1 MIAIREARASDVP
14 TILALVRE
22 LAIYEKEPDAVVA
35 REEDFLRDGFG
46 ASPKFHVLL
55 AEHAAGPHRD
65 QRGDVC
71 GFAFYFF
78 GYSTWEGRPVL
89 ALEDLFVRPEQRGNG
104 VGRALMQRL
113 ARIALGANCTRFEW
127 RVLDWNAPA
136 KAFYE
141 KLGAKVLSTW
151 EPVRIEGEALARL
164 AS

>member
-1 MIAIREARASDVP
+1 MTFSIREAKASDAGAIFALVKE
-14 TILALVRE
+14 LAL
-22 LAIYEKEPDAVVA
+22 YEKEPDAVIA

-46 ASPKFHVLL
+46 AAPKFHVLI
-55 AEHAAGPHRD
+55 AEHDGA
-65 QRGDVC
+65 VC
-71 GFAFYFF
+71 GFALYFF

-89 ALEDLFVRPEQRGNG
+89 SLEDLFVRPEQRGNG

-113 ARIALGANCTRFEW
+113 ARIALASNCTRFEW

-141 KLGAKVLSTW
+141 KLGAKVLTGW
-151 EPVRIEGEALARL
+151 ESVRIEGEALGRL